1 MIKLRFDKFQEELKK
16 ARRMKRP
23 TVHFLETETSFY
35 LNFKTPT
42 EHWKYYTTIDKSI
55 IIAHGNKNDL
65 DPNECIDDF
74 RMEYTYGAV
83 PMEAETEK
91 EIIDNEQIGKAVKEK
106 KDPYADSPM
115 EKAMLTQIEES
126 RDKLEFALNTLL

>member
-16 ARRMKRP
+16 ARRTKRP
-23 TVHFLETETSFY
+23 TVHYLETEDE
-35 LNFKTPT
+35 FKILFKNY
-42 EHWKYYTTIDKSI
+42 EYWEYYTLIDKSLI
-55 IIAHGNKNDL
+55 VEHGLKHGL
-65 DPNECIDDF
+65 DPNEAVDDF
-74 RMEYTYGAV
+74 RMEYLYEAV
-83 PMEAETEK
+83 VMEEETMK
-91 EIIDNEQIGKAVKEK
+91 EIIDNEQIGKVVKEK